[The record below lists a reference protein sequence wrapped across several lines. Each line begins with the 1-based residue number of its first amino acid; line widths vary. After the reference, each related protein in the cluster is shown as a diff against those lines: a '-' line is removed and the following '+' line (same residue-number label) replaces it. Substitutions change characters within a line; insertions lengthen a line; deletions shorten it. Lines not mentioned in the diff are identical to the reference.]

1 MRVLIFITVLVAI
14 SLSFW
19 GCAQSPRY
27 LRVLQTSDV
36 HGYYGAP
43 DGEGAHEDAGGLRQ
57 LASLVDDER
66 STKKAV
72 LLVDSGDMWS
82 GTQLSDRNEGA
93 LGVLAYNALGYAA
106 AALGNHEFDYGPVG
120 PMREGGRDPFGSLKL
135 RLAEASFPILAANLI
150 ERSTQKLPEWTNLHA
165 STIVEA
171 GGFKIG
177 LVGVITEETPTITFP
192 HVGDQLIF
200 TDATEAVIREARLL
214 REKQVDLIFVLAHI
228 GGSCREF
235 DDPDDLSSCDQES
248 PIFQLVRGLPENL
261 VDVVFGGHTH
271 RPIAHRVNGVIVAQP
286 GKYGRSVSVLDIR
299 DGGDARP
306 SITIHPPRIVKASV
320 ATPLSQK
327 LDAVLSK
334 EETAV
339 YKLRSEDL
347 GARLVR
353 PLDKHLETGG
363 RLGSFLCD
371 VLRGNYPDREI
382 CILNT
387 GGLRAALAEG
397 PLTYGQIYDV
407 MPFGNRPA
415 YMDLTGAELKQI
427 LRISASGAHGPPQV
441 SGLKLS
447 IDRARDA
454 CPKEDRDGDGVVR
467 KSDRA
472 RLKSLTLSDGSAI
485 EDDRIYK
492 IVTSSF
498 LAYGG
503 DSWRPILDRVPAE
516 RIRVLSDDLPMRDI
530 VASWLRRER
539 PVLHSPHLPVA
550 PETRV
555 EIIGTEPDV
564 RCGP

>member
-1 MRVLIFITVLVAI
+1 
-14 SLSFW
+14 
-19 GCAQSPRY
+19 
-27 LRVLQTSDV
+27 
-36 HGYYGAP
+36 
-43 DGEGAHEDAGGLRQ
+43 
-57 LASLVDDER
+57 
-66 STKKAV
+66 
-72 LLVDSGDMWS
+72 
-82 GTQLSDRNEGA
+82 
-93 LGVLAYNALGYAA
+93 
-106 AALGNHEFDYGPVG
+106 
-120 PMREGGRDPFGSLKL
+120 
-135 RLAEASFPILAANLI
+135 
-150 ERSTQKLPEWTNLHA
+150 
-165 STIVEA
+165 
-171 GGFKIG
+171 
-177 LVGVITEETPTITFP
+177 
-192 HVGDQLIF
+192 VGDQLIF

-299 DGGDARP
+299 DKGDARP
-306 SITIHPPRIVKASV
+306 SITIHPPRTVKASV

-339 YKLRSEDL
+339 YKLRSEEL

-353 PLDKHLETGG
+353 PLDKNLETGG

-454 CPKEDRDGDGVVR
+454 CPKEDRDGDGVIR

-516 RIRVLSDDLPMRDI
+516 RIRVLTDDLPMRDI